1 MNFLVIVLLFV
12 VFLQTRIM
20 DLRRAIICLSV
31 QSAVIALACF
41 ISGIAHG
48 EGIHIYA
55 PGLLTIIVKVL
66 LVPYAMLRLVSKLA
80 DERELISEINVNYS
94 TAASAVFLVLS
105 YLIVD
110 KMLPGVEGRDILA
123 LSIVMI
129 LTGLTLIVM
138 RSRAIMHVG
147 IAISTVPTGNVVD
160 MAAIMQMVGLITMEN
175 GIYLLGMAMTE
186 GLPLVIEMGIFL
198 DVLIAVMVLVILTNR
213 LRLSFMTTD
222 TNVLRKLKG

>member
-80 DERELISEINVNYS
+80 DERISEINVNYS

-138 RSRAIMHVG
+138 RSR
-147 IAISTVPTGNVVD
+147 
-160 MAAIMQMVGLITMEN
+160 AIMQMVGLITMEN

>member
-1 MNFLVIVLLFV
+1 M
-12 VFLQTRIM
+12 
-20 DLRRAIICLSV
+20 
-31 QSAVIALACF
+31 
-41 ISGIAHG
+41 
-48 EGIHIYA
+48 
-55 PGLLTIIVKVL
+55 
-66 LVPYAMLRLVSKLA
+66 PYAMLRLVSKLA
-80 DERELISEINVNYS
+80 DERELSSEINVNYS
-94 TAASAVFLVLS
+94 TASSAFFLVLS

-110 KMLPGVEGRDILA
+110 KMLPGVDGRDILA

-138 RSRAIMHVG
+138 RSRAIM
-147 IAISTVPTGNVVD
+147 
-160 MAAIMQMVGLITMEN
+160 QMIGLITMEN

>member
-66 LVPYAMLRLVSKLA
+66 LVPYAMLRLVSKLT

-138 RSRAIMHVG
+138 RSRSYYADGRLDNNGKWYLPFRDGDDGRSASGYRNGYLFGRADCCHG
-147 IAISTVPTGNVVD
+147 TGN
-160 MAAIMQMVGLITMEN
+160 
-175 GIYLLGMAMTE
+175 
-186 GLPLVIEMGIFL
+186 
-198 DVLIAVMVLVILTNR
+198 
-213 LRLSFMTTD
+213 TD
-222 TNVLRKLKG
+222 

>member
-123 LSIVMI
+123 LS
-129 LTGLTLIVM
+129 TGLTLIVM
-138 RSRAIMHVG
+138 RSR
-147 IAISTVPTGNVVD
+147 
-160 MAAIMQMVGLITMEN
+160 AIMQMVGLITMEN

>member
-138 RSRAIMHVG
+138 RSRAIM
-147 IAISTVPTGNVVD
+147 
-160 MAAIMQMVGLITMEN
+160 QMVGLITMEN
-175 GIYLLGMAMTE
+175 GIYLLAMTE

>member
-80 DERELISEINVNYS
+80 DELISEINVNYS

-138 RSRAIMHVG
+138 RSR
-147 IAISTVPTGNVVD
+147 
-160 MAAIMQMVGLITMEN
+160 AIMQMVGLITMEN

>member
-1 MNFLVIVLLFV
+1 
-12 VFLQTRIM
+12 
-20 DLRRAIICLSV
+20 
-31 QSAVIALACF
+31 
-41 ISGIAHG
+41 
-48 EGIHIYA
+48 
-55 PGLLTIIVKVL
+55 
-66 LVPYAMLRLVSKLA
+66 
-80 DERELISEINVNYS
+80 
-94 TAASAVFLVLS
+94 
-105 YLIVD
+105 
-110 KMLPGVEGRDILA
+110 MLPGVEGRDILA

-138 RSRAIMHVG
+138 RSR
-147 IAISTVPTGNVVD
+147 
-160 MAAIMQMVGLITMEN
+160 AIMQMVGLITMEN

>member
-94 TAASAVFLVLS
+94 TAASLFLS

-138 RSRAIMHVG
+138 RSR
-147 IAISTVPTGNVVD
+147 
-160 MAAIMQMVGLITMEN
+160 AIMQMVGLITMEN

>member
-66 LVPYAMLRLVSKLA
+66 LVPYAMLRLVSKLMSVSSFQ
-80 DERELISEINVNYS
+80 RSMLIIQ
-94 TAASAVFLVLS
+94 
-105 YLIVD
+105 
-110 KMLPGVEGRDILA
+110 LPQV
-123 LSIVMI
+123 
-129 LTGLTLIVM
+129 
-138 RSRAIMHVG
+138 
-147 IAISTVPTGNVVD
+147 
-160 MAAIMQMVGLITMEN
+160 Q
-175 GIYLLGMAMTE
+175 
-186 GLPLVIEMGIFL
+186 F
-198 DVLIAVMVLVILTNR
+198 
-213 LRLSFMTTD
+213 FWF
-222 TNVLRKLKG
+222 

>member
-1 MNFLVIVLLFV
+1 
-12 VFLQTRIM
+12 
-20 DLRRAIICLSV
+20 
-31 QSAVIALACF
+31 
-41 ISGIAHG
+41 
-48 EGIHIYA
+48 
-55 PGLLTIIVKVL
+55 
-66 LVPYAMLRLVSKLA
+66 MLRLVSKLA

-138 RSRAIMHVG
+138 R
-147 IAISTVPTGNVVD
+147 
-160 MAAIMQMVGLITMEN
+160 
-175 GIYLLGMAMTE
+175 IYLLGMAMTE

>member
-105 YLIVD
+105 YLIVAN
-110 KMLPGVEGRDILA
+110 ILA

-138 RSRAIMHVG
+138 RSR
-147 IAISTVPTGNVVD
+147 
-160 MAAIMQMVGLITMEN
+160 AIMQMVGLITMEN

>member
-105 YLIVD
+105 YLIFDWSDVD
-110 KMLPGVEGRDILA
+110 RYAQPSYYADGRLDNNGKWYLPFRDGDDGRSASGYRNGYLF
-123 LSIVMI
+123 
-129 LTGLTLIVM
+129 G
-138 RSRAIMHVG
+138 RADCCHG
-147 IAISTVPTGNVVD
+147 TGN
-160 MAAIMQMVGLITMEN
+160 
-175 GIYLLGMAMTE
+175 
-186 GLPLVIEMGIFL
+186 
-198 DVLIAVMVLVILTNR
+198 
-213 LRLSFMTTD
+213 TD
-222 TNVLRKLKG
+222 

>member
-80 DERELISEINVNYS
+80 DERELISEINVNYL
-94 TAASAVFLVLS
+94 TAASAVFLV
-105 YLIVD
+105 LIVD

-138 RSRAIMHVG
+138 RSR
-147 IAISTVPTGNVVD
+147 
-160 MAAIMQMVGLITMEN
+160 AIMQMVGLITMEN

-222 TNVLRKLKG
+222 TDVLRKLKG

>member
-94 TAASAVFLVLS
+94 ASAVFLVLS

-138 RSRAIMHVG
+138 RSR
-147 IAISTVPTGNVVD
+147 
-160 MAAIMQMVGLITMEN
+160 AIMQMVGLITMEN